1 MSVHI
6 LFLRARG
13 ACLDHSVGHHN
24 LLLWSHNNEP
34 RHNDGSHC
42 GCCASGSAATE
53 KSQQALENS
62 ENITEPALKSR
73 VPSLCCMKSDQPID
87 EGEALPSPMSSTT
100 NAMQPDN
107 TQGSDELIVGNAAP
121 LQLPAVEWNGTDI
134 TRKKH
139 TGGGVWS

>member
-1 MSVHI
+1 MPVLTTPWATITYCCGAITMSLATMMAAIVVPVQVE
-6 LFLRARG
+6 A
-13 ACLDHSVGHHN
+13 
-24 LLLWSHNNEP
+24 LLQK
-34 RHNDGSHC
+34 
-42 GCCASGSAATE
+42 

-87 EGEALPSPMSSTT
+87 EGNVSEALPSPMSSTT
-100 NAMQPDN
+100 TAMQPDN

-134 TRKKH
+134 TRKKN